1 LSGTRPRFEAIETEF
16 SATVLSPTL
25 IASTMIQASN
35 ADQGEIRKVLRRN
48 TPIEGLLAEKMIEIE
63 SERTKLK

>member
-1 LSGTRPRFEAIETEF
+1 
-16 SATVLSPTL
+16 
-25 IASTMIQASN
+25 MIQASN